1 MVITV
6 KINDNTF
13 WVKTLISSFPYMYQ
27 EFAQCLLSKEICQEI
42 CQVAVS
48 DVTADVHSMLQSI
61 SPNLVFLSHKT
72 LDVIEAR

>member
-1 MVITV
+1 M
-6 KINDNTF
+6 N
-13 WVKTLISSFPYMYQ
+13 Q

-48 DVTADVHSMLQSI
+48 DVIADVHSMLQSI